1 MQAFKVAY
9 KCPKY
14 QYPLLGGHLTWA
26 VEILMTTAGFLLAFK
41 LFIREYCSQLE
52 YIGK

>member
-14 QYPLLGGHLTWA
+14 QYALLGGRLTWA
-26 VEILMTTAGFLLAFK
+26 VEILMTTTGFLLAFK
-41 LFIREYCSQLE
+41 HIRESCSQLE
-52 YIGK
+52 YIEK